1 MKYLELSEKNVR
13 DESLKLAKKIEK
25 EFLPEIVIFVAR
37 GSFYIGDEISK
48 YFNVPLIEIKAV
60 REKNKL
66 KELVSPILK
75 LIPRKIKQILREME
89 INSNT
94 HKKVSKRNVEMEE
107 RYLKELLK
115 YKKVL
120 LVDDSI
126 DTGNTIVEILNYL
139 KKYDLEIKTA
149 GLNVFNMSKETIKI
163 DFYNYENTLLNGP
176 WSKDSKYYRK
186 FMEDYR
192 EWKRK

>member
-13 DESLKLAKKIEK
+13 DESLKLTKKIEK
-25 EFLPEIVIFVAR
+25 EFTPEIVIFVAK

-75 LIPRKIKQILREME
+75 LIPKKIKQILREME
-89 INSNT
+89 ISSNT

-149 GLNVFNMSKETIKI
+149 GLNVFDMSKETIKI

-176 WSKDSKYYRK
+176 WSKDSKYYVK

-192 EWKRK
+192 EWKR

>member
-13 DESLKLAKKIEK
+13 NESLKLAKKVEN
-25 EFLPEIVIFVAR
+25 EFTPEIVIFVAK

-48 YFNVPLIEIKAV
+48 YFNVPLIEVKAV
-60 REKNKL
+60 REKNRL

-75 LIPRKIKQILREME
+75 LIPKKLKQYLREIE
-89 INSNT
+89 IKSNT
-94 HKKVSKRNVEMEE
+94 HKKVNKRNVEIEK
-107 RYLKELLK
+107 RYLTELLK

-139 KKYDLEIKTA
+139 KGYNLEIKVA
-149 GLNVFNMSKETIKI
+149 GLNVFDMSKEIIKI
-163 DFYNYENTLLNGP
+163 DFYNYENILLNGP

-192 EWKRK
+192 NWKIK

>member
-1 MKYLELSEKNVR
+1 MKYLELSEKDVR

-25 EFLPEIVIFVAR
+25 EFIPEIVVFVAR

-60 REKNKL
+60 REKNRL

-75 LIPRKIKQILREME
+75 LIPRKIKQCLREIE

-149 GLNVFNMSKETIKI
+149 GLNVFDMSKEIIKI

-176 WSKDSKYYRK
+176 WSKDSKYYGK

-192 EWKRK
+192 KWKRK

>member
-13 DESLKLAKKIEK
+13 DESLELAKKIEK
-25 EFLPEIVIFVAR
+25 EFTPEIVVFVAR

-48 YFNVPLIEIKAV
+48 YFNVPLIEIKAA

-66 KELVSPILK
+66 KELVSPVLK

-94 HKKVSKRNVEMEE
+94 HKKVGKRNVEMEE

-139 KKYDLEIKTA
+139 KKYDLKIKTA
-149 GLNVFNMSKETIKI
+149 GLNVFDMSKEIIKI

-176 WSKDSKYYRK
+176 WSKDSKYYGQ
-186 FMEDYR
+186 FMEDYKK
-192 EWKRK
+192 WKN